1 MSEDTLEYY
10 TYSLYIVLS
19 LEILISTM
27 FCLEVSRGKEGYN
40 ETAGMMKTQ
49 DENRSKRG
57 TVKETE
63 KKKTVFLL
71 RDSDF
76 RVRYLEVRAY
86 TLWH

>member
-1 MSEDTLEYY
+1 MSEDILEYY

-27 FCLEVSRGKEGYN
+27 FCLEVSRRKEGYN

-63 KKKTVFLL
+63 KKKTVFLF